1 MDPIYIAYSLPLW
14 AHTGPVGRRKKNDF
28 LPLNFLGAAGKPFLR
43 ITGTFNPSDI
53 FITNAN
59 ASRPADP
66 PSCIMHF
73 LWFVLIFLFE
83 GWFSISLFQAGGE
96 EKKGKNRG
104 IQKPIFE
111 IPFFSLIFL
120 WCLWG
125 YNTLSGICLV
135 FYSISPFQ
143 NVRGVC
149 FFPPSPPFPTI
160 YGPDYYSLIH
170 FNFKQTTQNK
180 HVDEFFYL
188 LKGSKIKK

>member
-1 MDPIYIAYSLPLW
+1 MLMPPGLRILHHVLCIFFDLYWFFYSK
-14 AHTGPVGRRKKNDF
+14 GGF
-28 LPLNFLGAAGKPFLR
+28 PFLCFR
-43 ITGTFNPSDI
+43 QG
-53 FITNAN
+53 
-59 ASRPADP
+59 
-66 PSCIMHF
+66 
-73 LWFVLIFLFE
+73 
-83 GWFSISLFQAGGE
+83 
-96 EKKGKNRG
+96 EKKKREKTVGFK
-104 IQKPIFE
+104 KPIFE

-188 LKGSKIKK
+188 LKGSKIKKIKNGFFDFML